1 MKDEFMRKIIR
12 WIDLK
17 LEKYREKTPEKKL
30 VVKNEHELVK
40 IIKETPEKVLSAQ
53 EKNMIAA
60 VLSFSSKRAYDI
72 MIPENEMTYVRE
84 DEVLGPLILD
94 KLYKSGFSH
103 FPVVDKLGK
112 IVGIIHTESLN
123 SLEIKEAKKAKDL
136 IFDKKVTYVRYDEPL
151 EKILDE
157 FMRTNVL
164 FYLVVDEKEKLVG
177 MITFEMVIYYLL
189 GKI

>member
-72 MIPENEMTYVRE
+72 MIPESEMTYVRE